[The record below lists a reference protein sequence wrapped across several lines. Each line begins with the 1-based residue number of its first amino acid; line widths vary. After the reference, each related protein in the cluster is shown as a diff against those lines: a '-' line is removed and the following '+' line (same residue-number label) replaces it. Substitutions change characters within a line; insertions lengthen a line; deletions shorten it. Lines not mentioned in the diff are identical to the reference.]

1 MTLRMTFRRRR
12 VDYRANASCVLADC
26 EPHSIDFADRAAFHA
41 SDTMR
46 VKK

>member
-1 MTLRMTFRRRR
+1 MTFLRRR
-12 VDYRANASCVLADC
+12 VDYRVNAPRVLADC